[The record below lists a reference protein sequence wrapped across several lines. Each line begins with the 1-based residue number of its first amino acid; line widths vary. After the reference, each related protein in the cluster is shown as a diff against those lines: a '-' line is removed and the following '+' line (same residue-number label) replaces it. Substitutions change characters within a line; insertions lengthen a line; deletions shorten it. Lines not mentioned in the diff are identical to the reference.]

1 MEQDLNALTCHWYNR
16 TRIVEKAHFTRCSL
30 FRRRHVIL
38 GCITIVCTSLLGVL
52 SNLNSAFISIPFSG
66 GDKNLDLVGDLKML
80 LTILAPVLT
89 ALVSFLRFDEKSNMH
104 HNAAARFASMK
115 RRLHLI
121 ISECSTECDR
131 NTVKEELQKI
141 CEKWDALTLQAP
153 ALYLKEASFV
163 RDHDEIGHESRSE
176 RQPGSSLQ
184 LVAPSKST
192 AEAA

>member
-1 MEQDLNALTCHWYNR
+1 MEQDLNALIHHWYNR

-30 FRRRHVIL
+30 FRRRHVML

-52 SNLNSAFISIPFSG
+52 SNLHPAPISMPLLG
-66 GDKNLDLVGDLKML
+66 GTKKFDIVGDSKML

-115 RRLHLI
+115 RRLHLT
-121 ISECSTECDR
+121 ISECSSGCDPGK
-131 NTVKEELQKI
+131 VKAELERI

-153 ALYLKEASFV
+153 ALYLKEASFI
-163 RDHDEIGHESRSE
+163 RDTEEGSHGSARSP
-176 RQPGSSLQ
+176 RSTLQVVGSS
-184 LVAPSKST
+184 VST